1 LVFTSVFDTNNRSN
15 LCGQQILLSDC
26 GLKYR
31 LILSIPLSFSLHP
44 RIALII
50 KIKRRKKKKAKIDS
64 NSNNKVS

>member
-1 LVFTSVFDTNNRSN
+1 LVFTSVFDTNSRSN

-31 LILSIPLSFSLHP
+31 LILSIPLPFSLHP

-50 KIKRRKKKKAKIDS
+50 KIKRRKKKAKIDS